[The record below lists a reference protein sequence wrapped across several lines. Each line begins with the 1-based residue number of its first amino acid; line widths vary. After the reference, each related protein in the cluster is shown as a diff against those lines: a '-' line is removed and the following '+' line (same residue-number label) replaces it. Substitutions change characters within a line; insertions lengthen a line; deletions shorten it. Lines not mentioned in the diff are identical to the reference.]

1 MEHTHTLKEKA
12 GRIFNFF
19 GILEDEFND
28 IYQGYQEFLEEH
40 FEEEDREKHQ
50 NNVGTFTVY
59 LREDIMKMRE
69 ERGINE

>member
-1 MEHTHTLKEKA
+1 MNNSLSHKEKA

-59 LREDIMKMRE
+59 LREDMKLE
-69 ERGINE
+69 VKG